1 MMPSLS
7 EPACLRRAVVRALT
21 VLPLL
26 LPAAVAAQGPGFL
39 FKQPFATLTFR
50 AGYSVPSVSSDV
62 FEDTREFLTVDR
74 SDFNAFSF
82 GGDLGIRAA
91 NRIDIALGFAYARSS
106 TRSEFRDWVD
116 EGNLPGEEDDR
127 PIEQETRLTRLPL
140 TATVKAYLLD
150 RGRNIGRF
158 AWVPSA
164 WAPYAG
170 VGGGAMWY
178 RYHQGGE
185 FVDFENLD
193 IFPDVFESSGWTP
206 TAHVLAGADFSLTPR
221 LALNAEGRYGW
232 AKADMGPDFVG
243 FDKID
248 LAGFQATLG
257 LSVRF

>member
-1 MMPSLS
+1 
-7 EPACLRRAVVRALT
+7 
-21 VLPLL
+21 
-26 LPAAVAAQGPGFL
+26 
-39 FKQPFATLTFR
+39 
-50 AGYSVPSVSSDV
+50 VSSDV
-62 FEDTREFLTVDR
+62 FDDTREFLTVDR

-91 NRIDIALGFAYARSS
+91 DRFDIALGFAYARSS
-106 TRSEFRDWVD
+106 TRSEFRDWTD
-116 EGNLPGEEDDR
+116 LDDL

-150 RGRNIGRF
+150 RGRTIGRF

-170 VGGGAMWY
+170 AGVGAMWY
-178 RYHQGGE
+178 RYHQSGD

-193 IFPDVFESSGWTP
+193 IFPDVFDSSGWTP

-221 LALNAEGRYGW
+221 LALTAEGRYGW
-232 AKADMGPDFVG
+232 ASADMGADFVG